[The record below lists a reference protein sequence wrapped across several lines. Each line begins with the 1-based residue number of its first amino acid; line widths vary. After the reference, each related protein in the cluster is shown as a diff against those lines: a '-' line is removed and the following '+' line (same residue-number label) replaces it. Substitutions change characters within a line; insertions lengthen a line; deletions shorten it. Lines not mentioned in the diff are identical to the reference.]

1 MTLMQAFLCKLYRHK
16 RLANFK
22 VGIYLLTQKKGGY
35 IYIYINYL
43 ESVTS
48 RCLMIYMWV
57 RKKNYNKIFIN
68 IIFFGDLKW

>member
-35 IYIYINYL
+35 IYIYIYQLFRECYITLSNDL
-43 ESVTS
+43 HVST
-48 RCLMIYMWV
+48 
-57 RKKNYNKIFIN
+57 KKK
-68 IIFFGDLKW
+68 L